1 MSSAGDATYST
12 RLVRNFHLAARVDS
26 QDERLGML
34 GYVRSQDLTDVLQTE
49 HRNPEGRT
57 YWFNTGT
64 RESVWEKPDGKFS
77 PLSLRT
83 VLIIMARPQNPIRG
97 ADDSLR
103 ENRR

>member
-1 MSSAGDATYST
+1 MINDSPFRLMSSAGDATYST
-12 RLVRNFHLAARVDS
+12 RLVRNFYLVATNS

-64 RESVWEKPDGKFS
+64 RESVWEKPDGMFS
-77 PLSLRT
+77 HPSLRAMLT
-83 VLIIMARPQNPIRG
+83 LMARPQD
-97 ADDSLR
+97 AL
-103 ENRR
+103 